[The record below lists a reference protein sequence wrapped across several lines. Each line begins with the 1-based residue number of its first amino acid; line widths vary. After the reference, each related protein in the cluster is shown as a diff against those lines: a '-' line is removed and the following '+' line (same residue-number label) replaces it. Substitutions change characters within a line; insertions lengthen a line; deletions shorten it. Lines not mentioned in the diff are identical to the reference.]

1 MWKIDIYNGL
11 FSDDYIRSLGEFET
25 EELAFTALKEYAQ
38 THQYNILYYRS
49 LRDPK
54 NKQVQWI
61 DFGSWSIFA
70 RIEEIN
76 KKEKNQMEKQ
86 KYIVRCDRAGVFYG
100 EIEGR
105 DGKEIKMRNA
115 RCLWYW
121 DGAATLLQLA
131 AEGTTEPENCKFTMI
146 VDSLVVLDAIE
157 IIPCT
162 DRAIKSIEAVKEWKR

>member
-1 MWKIDIYNGL
+1 
-11 FSDDYIRSLGEFET
+11 
-25 EELAFTALKEYAQ
+25 
-38 THQYNILYYRS
+38 
-49 LRDPK
+49 
-54 NKQVQWI
+54 
-61 DFGSWSIFA
+61 
-70 RIEEIN
+70 
-76 KKEKNQMEKQ
+76 MEKQ

-105 DGKEIKMRNA
+105 NGQEIKMRNV

-131 AEGTTEPENCKFTMI
+131 AEGTIRPENCKFTMT

-162 DRAIKSIEAVKEWKR
+162 AEAIKSVEGIEEWKR

>member
-25 EELAFTALKEYAQ
+25 KELAFTALKEYAQ
-38 THQYNILYYRS
+38 IHKYNILYYRS
-49 LRDPK
+49 LCDPK

-70 RIEEIN
+70 KIEEI
-76 KKEKNQMEKQ
+76 KEKEKNQMEKQ

-105 DGKEIKMRNA
+105 NGKEIKMRNA
-115 RCLWYW
+115 RCIWYW

-131 AEGTTEPENCKFTMI
+131 TEGTTEPENCKFTMT

>member
-11 FSDDYIRSLGEFET
+11 FSDDYIQSLGEFET
-25 EELAFTALKEYAQ
+25 KELGFTALKEYAQ
-38 THQYNILYYRS
+38 MHGYDTLYYRI
-49 LRDPK
+49 LNDPK
-54 NKQVQWI
+54 DKQVQWI

-105 DGKEIKMRNA
+105 DGREIKMRNA
-115 RCLWYW
+115 RCIWYW

-131 AEGTTEPENCKFTMI
+131 AEGTTKPDNCKFTMT

-162 DRAIKSIEAVKEWKR
+162 TKAIKSIESVEEWKS

>member
-25 EELAFTALKEYAQ
+25 KELAFTALKEYAQ
-38 THQYNILYYRS
+38 MHGWDMLYYRS
-49 LRDPK
+49 LCDPK

-86 KYIVRCDRAGVFYG
+86 KFIVRCDRAGVFYG
-100 EIEGR
+100 EIEERNGR
-105 DGKEIKMRNA
+105 EIKMRNV
-115 RCLWYW
+115 RCIWYW

-131 AEGTTEPENCKFTMI
+131 AEGTTKPKECKFTMTI
-146 VDSLVVLDAIE
+146 DSLEVLDAIE

-162 DRAIKSIEAVKEWKR
+162 AEAIKSIEGVKEWKK

>member
-1 MWKIDIYNGL
+1 MWKIDIYIGL

-25 EELAFTALKEYAQ
+25 KELAFTALKEYAQ
-38 THQYNILYYRS
+38 MYGFDMLYCRILN
-49 LRDPK
+49 DPK
-54 NKQVQWI
+54 DKRVQWI
-61 DFGSWSIFA
+61 DFGSWSFFA
-70 RIEEIN
+70 RIEEI
-76 KKEKNQMEKQ
+76 KEKEKNQMEKQ

-100 EIEGR
+100 EIEERNGR
-105 DGKEIKMRNA
+105 EIKMHNV

-131 AEGTTEPENCKFTMI
+131 AEGTTNPNNCKFTMT

-162 DRAIKSIEAVKEWKR
+162 DRAIESIEAVKEWKR

>member
-1 MWKIDIYNGL
+1 MWKIDIYTGL
-11 FSDDYIRSLGEFET
+11 FSDDYMRSLGEFET
-25 EELAFTALKEYAQ
+25 KESAFTALKEYAQ
-38 THQYNILYYRS
+38 MHKYNILYYRS
-49 LRDPK
+49 LCDPK

-70 RIEEIN
+70 RIEEI
-76 KKEKNQMEKQ
+76 KEKEKNQMEKQ

-105 DGKEIKMRNA
+105 DGREIKMRNV
-115 RCLWYW
+115 RCIWYW

-131 AEGTTEPENCKFTMI
+131 AEGTTNPNNCKFTMT

-162 DRAIKSIEAVKEWKR
+162 DRAIESIEAVKEWKR